1 MIWKGEEA
9 LIWNVQC
16 EMTPGENVLKTG
28 AHCTVTPDDRRHMG
42 TTTDNQRRSTER
54 ARIGL
59 VRIGQ
64 ATCKDSRKQ
73 DSLKKGDDGY
83 SKDKL
88 FMTQLLLLGKF
99 EYTGGPIFK
108 VVLEC

>member
-1 MIWKGEEA
+1 
-9 LIWNVQC
+9 
-16 EMTPGENVLKTG
+16 MTPGENVLKTG
-28 AHCTVTPDDRRHMG
+28 AHCTMTPDDRRHMG

-83 SKDKL
+83 SKDEL
-88 FMTQLLLLGKF
+88 FIEKSKVSLLPEIKRVCKGPTQNQNML
-99 EYTGGPIFK
+99 TIFGNK
-108 VVLEC
+108 I

>member
-1 MIWKGEEA
+1 M
-9 LIWNVQC
+9 
-16 EMTPGENVLKTG
+16 
-28 AHCTVTPDDRRHMG
+28 TPDDRRHMG

-83 SKDKL
+83 SKDEL
-88 FMTQLLLLGKF
+88 FIENSKVSQLPWIKRVCIGPTQNQNML
-99 EYTGGPIFK
+99 TIFGNK
-108 VVLEC
+108 I